1 MAQTGKEPPMAAW
14 PNSTQGMIS
23 KLHTLDVAMPS
34 ASFLAAY
41 LLLVLFVIIN
51 LALGCGPPI

>member
-1 MAQTGKEPPMAAW
+1 MAAW
-14 PNSTQGMIS
+14 PNSTQGMIR
-23 KLHTLDVAMPS
+23 KLHTLDVAMPN

>member
-1 MAQTGKEPPMAAW
+1 MSAW
-14 PNSTQGMIS
+14 PNSTQGMTS
-23 KLHTLDVAMPS
+23 KLHTLGFATPS
-34 ASFLAAY
+34 ASALASY